1 MTIISLLK
9 IKLRKNGL
17 WTTVQLCIQKLL
29 GTKTYRDEIDT
40 LFYFLNEYVDIQRLP
55 STTNKGLRYVQ
66 KCDALLLKIFDKVCE
81 KYSLT
86 YWLDYGTLLGAVRH
100 KGFIP
105 WDDDTDISMPRT
117 DYNRFKTKAAN
128 CLRQYGIK
136 VEEKEGRIGISYQ
149 HEKTGIWIDVFPAD
163 MLYTDKDI
171 NKIKPEIEKICNRYF
186 SYCKRKK
193 YDFSDDELM
202 ELRKKYFSVYMQGE
216 NIFFCLNPEF
226 DKCFYGIAVNDV
238 FPIKSMLFENFE
250 LKVPHNT
257 DAYLSTLYGPTY
269 MQFPHI
275 GIEHHGVAEGRA
287 PLGDWAKNNNVDMSA
302 IYNDLESI
310 LNKL

>member
-149 HEKTGIWIDVFPAD
+149 HEK
-163 MLYTDKDI
+163 
-171 NKIKPEIEKICNRYF
+171 
-186 SYCKRKK
+186 
-193 YDFSDDELM
+193 
-202 ELRKKYFSVYMQGE
+202 
-216 NIFFCLNPEF
+216 
-226 DKCFYGIAVNDV
+226 
-238 FPIKSMLFENFE
+238 
-250 LKVPHNT
+250 
-257 DAYLSTLYGPTY
+257 
-269 MQFPHI
+269 
-275 GIEHHGVAEGRA
+275 RA
-287 PLGDWAKNNNVDMSA
+287 FG
-302 IYNDLESI
+302 
-310 LNKL
+310 

>member
-171 NKIKPEIEKICNRYF
+171 NKIKPEIEKY
-186 SYCKRKK
+186 
-193 YDFSDDELM
+193 
-202 ELRKKYFSVYMQGE
+202 
-216 NIFFCLNPEF
+216 
-226 DKCFYGIAVNDV
+226 A
-238 FPIKSMLFENFE
+238 
-250 LKVPHNT
+250 
-257 DAYLSTLYGPTY
+257 
-269 MQFPHI
+269 I
-275 GIEHHGVAEGRA
+275 GIFHTVKE
-287 PLGDWAKNNNVDMSA
+287 KNMTFQMMS
-302 IYNDLESI
+302 
-310 LNKL
+310 